1 MWSDTAHSKISDHKL
16 SREAPCMKI
25 RTQKQS
31 CLSEQTIMQEDSR
44 MEMGIFRN
52 RFEKKYFQT

>member
-52 RFEKKYFQT
+52 RF